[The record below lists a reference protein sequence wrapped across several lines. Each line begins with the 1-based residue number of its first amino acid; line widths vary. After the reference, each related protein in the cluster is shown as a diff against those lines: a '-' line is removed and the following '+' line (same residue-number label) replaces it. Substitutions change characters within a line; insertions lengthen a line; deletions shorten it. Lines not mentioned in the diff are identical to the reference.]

1 MFGNPFYN
9 RALRKYVV
17 AFGNLFNNIT
27 MIRYKTDGET
37 EVDRMKVPLSY
48 GPKEKYISKIT
59 QDLDLN
65 RSVQTILPRMAFEI
79 VGITYDPMRKQE
91 TTMKRKR
98 AISGV
103 SNRISSTYVETPYDI
118 NFELSIMVRNIE
130 DGNQIVEQI
139 LPYFAP
145 QYSMSINT
153 NSAFPDEYKTIPI
166 TLNSVNQS
174 IDYEGNYESTR
185 SIVWTLSF
193 TMKAWISGPAA
204 TQNVITTVINNIY
217 DESSKISIIN
227 DNQLS
232 INMTNVTG
240 NVFRYG
246 DLVYQGT
253 NPADATAVGT
263 VIDWISGINRL
274 TIKTLGG
281 NFSLNVRTWALSTN
295 GSAMASTFFIPDTK
309 IINIVVTPNPATANG
324 SGDYGYTTV
333 IREYPTAN

>member
-9 RALRKYVV
+9 RMLRKYVV

-27 MIRYKTDGET
+27 MIRYRSDGET

-48 GPKEKYISKIT
+48 GPKEKYISKIE

-79 VGITYDPMRKQE
+79 VGISYDAMRKQE

-98 AISGV
+98 SIAGV

-153 NSAFPDEYKTIPI
+153 NSAYPDEYRTIPI

-185 SIVWTLSF
+185 AIVWTLAF
-193 TMKAWISGPAA
+193 TMKAWISGPSA
-204 TQNVITTVINNIY
+204 TQNVITTVITNLY
-217 DESSKISIIN
+217 DESAKISLIN
-227 DNQLS
+227 DSQLTMVMANIS
-232 INMTNVTG
+232 G
-240 NVFRYG
+240 NVFKYG

-263 VIDWISGINRL
+263 VLDWQEPANRL
-274 TIKTLGG
+274 TIKVLGG
-281 NFSLNVRTWALSTN
+281 SYSLNVRTWALNTN
-295 GSAMASTFFIPDTK
+295 GSAIPSRFFIPDTK
-309 IINIVVTPNPATANG
+309 VVTITVTPDPPTANG
-324 SGDYGYTTV
+324 SGDYGYTTS
-333 IREYPTAN
+333 ITEYP

>member
-1 MFGNPFYN
+1 MFGTPFYN

-27 MIRYKTDGET
+27 MIRYKTDGVT

-48 GPKEKYISKIT
+48 GPKEKYISKLV

-65 RSVQTILPRMAFEI
+65 RNVQVQLPRMAFEI
-79 VGITYDPMRKQE
+79 IGIAYDPMRKQE

-98 AISGV
+98 SISGS

-153 NSAFPDEYKTIPI
+153 NSAFPDEYRTVPV

-185 SIVWTLSF
+185 SIVWTLAF
-193 TMKAWISGPAA
+193 TMKAWISGPTA
-204 TQNVITTVINNIY
+204 TQNVITSVITNIY
-217 DESSKISIIN
+217 DESAKISIMN

-232 INMTNVTG
+232 INMANVSG

-246 DLVYQGT
+246 ELVYQGT

-263 VIDWISGINRL
+263 VSDWLSSASRL
-274 TIKTLGG
+274 TIKVLGG
-281 NFSLNVRTWALSTN
+281 NFSLNVRTWALDTN
-295 GSAMASTFFIPDTK
+295 ASAIASTFFIPDK
-309 IINIVVTPNPATANG
+309 KVINIVVTPNPATANG